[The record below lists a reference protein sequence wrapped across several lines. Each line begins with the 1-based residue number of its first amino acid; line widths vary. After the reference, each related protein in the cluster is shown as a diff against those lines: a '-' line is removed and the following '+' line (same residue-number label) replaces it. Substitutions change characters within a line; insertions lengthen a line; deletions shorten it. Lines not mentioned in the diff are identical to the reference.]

1 MSNVAMNRNN
11 TSTNIDWWTLGIM
24 TALITIGWFMIY
36 SVGYGKNGYS
46 EDLIEFLTKTL
57 VGKQSIWV
65 LISFIA
71 FIFVMV
77 IDWKAWRTFSYIV
90 YGFAIFLLILVPFIG
105 TEINGQRAWFGFGS
119 FSFQPSELG
128 KFGTALAL
136 SSYLST
142 YSTNLQNW
150 KSLLIACGILLLPIM
165 LIMLQPDDG
174 SALVFFSFSLVLFRE
189 GLSPWP
195 FILGF
200 IVTALFIVAFIFGA
214 EWVTLTLLVLNTI
227 IIILSTR
234 YNKAYWVL
242 GYILLGSIGIM
253 GIIQNQL
260 SWVIGGAVAAFFA
273 VAGVQWML
281 SKKMSRQIVIQTLFL
296 GFSIIFCFSTQLV
309 TQKLLKPHQK
319 ARFEVW
325 LTPSKCDP
333 RGALYNV
340 LQSKMAISSGGIQG
354 KGFLEGAMT
363 KLNYVPEQS
372 TDFIFCTVGEEH
384 GFIGSFL
391 VIGLFAALL
400 IRLTM
405 IAERQRNNFSRLYIY
420 SILGIFLLH
429 FVVNI
434 SMTMG
439 LLPTIGIPL
448 PFISK
453 GGSSLLFFTLMM
465 AVALKSDSHRY
476 SV

>member
-1 MSNVAMNRNN
+1 MSSITSNRNN
-11 TSTNIDWWTLGIM
+11 KNTSIDWLTLAIM
-24 TALITIGWFMIY
+24 CALITVGWFMIY

-46 EDLIEFLTKTL
+46 EDLVEFLTKTTI
-57 VGKQSIWV
+57 GKQSIWIV
-65 LISFIA
+65 ISLVA

-77 IDWKAWRTFSYIV
+77 VDWKIWSTFSYLI
-90 YGFAIFLLILVPFIG
+90 YGFAILLLVLVPFLGI
-105 TEINGQRAWFGFGS
+105 TIHGQRAWFGFGS
-119 FSFQPSELG
+119 FTFQPSEIA

-142 YSTNLQNW
+142 YSTNLQQW
-150 KSLLIACGILLLPIM
+150 RSLAISSGILLLPII

-174 SALVFFSFSLVLFRE
+174 SAMVFLSFSLVLFRE

-195 FILGF
+195 FIIGF
-200 IVTALFIVAFIFGA
+200 ILATLFILAFIFGA
-214 EWVTLTLLVLNTI
+214 EWVCLVLFVLNTLGI
-227 IIILSTR
+227 IISTR
-234 YNKAYWVL
+234 YNKAYWLL
-242 GYILLGSIGIM
+242 GYTLLGSIGIM

-260 SWVIGGAVAAFFA
+260 NWVILGAA
-273 VAGVQWML
+273 VTYLSIAGLQWMT
-281 SKKMSRQIVIQTLFL
+281 SKKMIRQIVVQTLFL
-296 GFSIIFCFSTQLV
+296 GIAALFCFSTQAIV
-309 TQKLLKPHQK
+309 QKLKPHQK

-333 RGALYNV
+333 GGALYNV

-372 TDFIFCTVGEEH
+372 TDFIFCTVGEEK
-384 GFIGSFL
+384 GFLGSLF
-391 VIGLFAALL
+391 VIGLFAVLL
-400 IRLTM
+400 LRMTIL
-405 IAERQRNNFSRLYIY
+405 AERQRNNFSRLYIY
-420 SILGIFLLH
+420 CIVGILLLH
-429 FVVNI
+429 FVVNL

>member
-1 MSNVAMNRNN
+1 MSSIASNRNN
-11 TSTNIDWWTLGIM
+11 STSNIDWLTLGIM
-24 TALITIGWFMIY
+24 CALIAIGWFMIY

-46 EDLIEFLTKTL
+46 EDLVDFLTKTMI
-57 VGKQSIWV
+57 GKQSIWII
-65 LISFIA
+65 ISFVA

-77 IDWKAWRTFSYIV
+77 VDWKIWSTFSYLI
-90 YGFAIFLLILVPFIG
+90 YGFAILLLVLVPFLGI
-105 TEINGQRAWFGFGS
+105 TIHGQRAWFGFGS
-119 FSFQPSELG
+119 FTFQPSEIA

-142 YSTNLQNW
+142 YSTNLQNRR
-150 KSLLIACGILLLPIM
+150 SLLIACGILLLPIT

-174 SALVFFSFSLVLFRE
+174 SALVFLSFSLVLFRE

-200 IVTALFIVAFIFGA
+200 IVAALFIVAFIFGA
-214 EWVTLTLLVLNTI
+214 EWVCLVLFVLNTLGI
-227 IIILSTR
+227 IMSSR
-234 YNKAYWVL
+234 YNKAYWFL
-242 GYILLGSIGIM
+242 GYTLLGSIGIM

-260 SWVIGGAVAAFFA
+260 IWVIVGAGITYLSIAAI
-273 VAGVQWML
+273 QWMAN
-281 SKKMSRQIVIQTLFL
+281 KKMNRQIIVQTLFL
-296 GFSIIFCFSTQLV
+296 VFSVIFCFSTQLV
-309 TQKLLKPHQK
+309 TQKLKPHQK

-333 RGALYNV
+333 GGALYNV

-372 TDFIFCTVGEEH
+372 TDFIFCTVGEEK
-384 GFIGSFL
+384 GFLGSFF
-391 VIGLFAALL
+391 VIGLFAVLL
-400 IRLTM
+400 LRLT
-405 IAERQRNNFSRLYIY
+405 ILAERQRNNFSRHYIY
-420 SILGIFLLH
+420 CIVGILLLH

-434 SMTMG
+434 GMTMG

-465 AVALKSDSHRY
+465 AVALKSDGHRY